1 MMDMT
6 EGLIF
11 SDLEKQTKDNILF
24 PNFDLTLAQ
33 GEIVAIYS
41 TLNVRKMLL
50 DLLRGKAV
58 PSKGEIFV
66 QGKTLKEDKKAYM
79 SAIDICF
86 YEEGLY
92 ERLKVEDYFS
102 LFIKLYTS
110 GYRMEELLLDTQL
123 QDKRR
128 ARIRSLTDSE
138 KRRVHFG
145 TMIIRNP
152 DVFIFEEPDL
162 NVDMETRRVFVN
174 LVKKLQEKRKAS
186 LILTGNLESAL
197 TVADQV
203 FRLDDNGLH
212 VVQVA
217 EEESKKEEVHTEEK
231 DGEDIKPFH
240 FNKIPTKVNEKI
252 VLFDPQEIDYVESND
267 GQSNIYIKG
276 ESFPS
281 LFTLNELESRLQH
294 VGFFRCHR
302 SYIVN
307 LQKVREVITWTRNSY
322 SLILDDK
329 AKSSIPLSKTK
340 MAQLKE
346 MLGLK

>member
-1 MMDMT
+1 MS

-11 SDLEKQTKDNILF
+11 SNIEKHTKDNLLF
-24 PNFDLTLAQ
+24 SAFDLTL
-33 GEIVAIYS
+33 GKGDITAIYS

-50 DLLRGKAV
+50 DLLG
-58 PSKGEIFV
+58 
-66 QGKTLKEDKKAYM
+66 GKTIASSGKISIHGKTIEEDKKAYM
-79 SAIDICF
+79 SAINFFF
-86 YEEGLY
+86 YEEGMY
-92 ERLKVEDYFS
+92 ERLKVEDYFT
-102 LFIKLYTS
+102 FIIKLYDS
-110 GYRMEELLLDTQL
+110 SSRMDEVISETQL
-123 QDKRR
+123 QEKRR
-128 ARIRSLTDSE
+128 VRIRNLSDSE

-145 TMIIRNP
+145 RMIIQNANI
-152 DVFIFEEPDL
+152 VIFEEPDL
-162 NVDMETRRVFVN
+162 NVDMETRRVFIN
-174 LVKKLQEKRKAS
+174 LLKKQQKKGTTS

-197 TVADQV
+197 TIADQV
-203 FRLDDNGLH
+203 FRLDENGLH
-212 VVQVA
+212 TVQVA
-217 EEESKKEEVHTEEK
+217 EEDNTKEELEHEVDNEE
-231 DGEDIKPFH
+231 ENINPFQ

-252 VLFDPQEIDYVESND
+252 VLFDPQEIDYVESME
-267 GQSNIYIKG
+267 GQSYIYIKG
-276 ESFPS
+276 ESFPC

-340 MAQLKE
+340 MTQLKE